1 MHGRKKPRTPR
12 PLNRNPLGTALL
24 GATCLT
30 AAEIE
35 HTMAPLRAC
44 EKALR
49 EGRATS
55 TQLSVLETTMAIAA
69 AIEKG
74 GMVRGL
80 EEIIT
85 EAKSALFD
93 IRQRAA
99 STGTWRPTAL
109 YAHELDAVRT
119 GITMHSVQ
127 LRKVSASELHR
138 VVDKLI
144 RSTTG
149 QGGEVLRIETETW
162 FVDALPTACHTHKGA
177 TS

>member
-12 PLNRNPLGTALL
+12 PLNRNPLGTAIL

-35 HTMAPLRAC
+35 RTMAPLRNC
-44 EKALR
+44 ETALR

-69 AIEKG
+69 AIEKS

-99 STGTWRPTAL
+99 STGAWRPTAL
-109 YAHELDAVRT
+109 YAHELDAVHT
-119 GITMHSVQ
+119 ALTMHQVQ

-144 RSTTG
+144 RCTKA
-149 QGGEVLRIETETW
+149 QGGEAMRIETETW
-162 FVDALPTACHTHKGA
+162 FVDALPSACKPQKVPA
-177 TS
+177 